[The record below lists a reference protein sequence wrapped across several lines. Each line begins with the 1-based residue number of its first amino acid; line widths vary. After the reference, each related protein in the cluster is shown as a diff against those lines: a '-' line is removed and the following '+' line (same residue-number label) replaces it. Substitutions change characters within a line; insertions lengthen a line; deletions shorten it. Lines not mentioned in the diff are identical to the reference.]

1 MSAASCSRST
11 RWWGVPRA
19 FLKLCGFFKSSAL
32 PLLCPFL
39 APTIQISRCT
49 TYTRAPLN
57 RTFPSGRCITAACAI
72 SLLSPHSAAAFA
84 AAPRAFP
91 HALLALHHHV
101 RIVYIL
107 RLPLLFRR
115 LLALSSII
123 MDLFV
128 TRGFFLK
135 FSFVNSTISD
145 YRASSFYLSFFFF

>member
-32 PLLCPFL
+32 PLPCPFL

-57 RTFPSGRCITAACAI
+57 RTFPSRRCITAACAI
-72 SLLSPHSAAAFA
+72 SLLSPHPPLLHS
-84 AAPRAFP
+84 PLLRAFP

-115 LLALSSII
+115 LLAFLSII
-123 MDLFV
+123 TDLFV
-128 TRGFFLK
+128 IRGFFFLN
-135 FSFVNSTISD
+135 FRSST
-145 YRASSFYLSFFFF
+145 RL